1 MSSGEPIHREPESG
15 SVVAGRFVLLELLGE
30 GGTARVFRAE
40 DRLQGGQV
48 ALKLLV
54 ARYRGREER
63 ERRLLDEVEYLRR
76 IGHSEHVVRLVA
88 GGRADDHEGW
98 PYVATELLDGRTLGQ
113 HKLAARALPVARVIT
128 LARQL
133 AEAIR
138 DCHRADVVHRDLTPA
153 NVMVL
158 GEPERDGCT
167 LRLFDFSH
175 AGSSLGPRLPIGH
188 PGRLTR
194 EFEVPGTHRYMS
206 PEQARAHP
214 AAAAMDVY
222 AFAVV
227 LWEMITGENPFGSIR
242 ERQEFI
248 AMQRSGQLAAPR
260 LLAWTYQIPE
270 ALAELVNDCLVHDPE
285 LRPSMNVVV
294 RRIDRLLGELAL
306 ARPVESTVT
315 VTKTEA
321 ISQAELAR
329 ARGDVPGDD
338 DPTLR
343 RELRPAFAQRS
354 SVGPELPPVL
364 VETSPKPLFAREGVA
379 PVVLPEPPPRR
390 EDSGAAPTPTRSR
403 VPIGLLV
410 LLVMLVLALALA
422 AWWMV
427 GRDAAPRELDSHAE
441 PPRDEAQHDEPDASA
456 SSSSTTSG
464 ASEPA
469 SRESEGESSETASRD
484 AESSEGESSETDENP
499 GAEGPAPAPDHRSA
513 ECAKVRGD
521 AEHALA
527 TTQWS
532 TAERLARRSAC
543 WSSQVERLRIRVQAL
558 AQAERYAE
566 CVRIGEAAQDKEIR
580 KWVNICRLALP

>member
-1 MSSGEPIHREPESG
+1 VSSEPIHREPEPG

-48 ALKLLV
+48 ALKLLA
-54 ARYRGREER
+54 ARYRGRAER

-76 IGHSEHVVRLVA
+76 IGHAEHVVRLIA

-98 PYVATELLDGRTLGQ
+98 PFVATELLDGRTLGQ
-113 HKLAARALPVARVIT
+113 HKLAARALPVERVVT

-138 DCHRADVVHRDLTPA
+138 DCHRADVVHRDVTPA

-158 GEPERDGCT
+158 GELDRVDCT
-167 LRLFDFSH
+167 IRLFDFSH

-188 PGRLTR
+188 PDRLTR

-248 AMQRSGQLAAPR
+248 VMQRSGQLAAPR

-270 ALAELVNDCLVHDPE
+270 PLAELVNDCLVHDPE

-294 RRIDRLLGELAL
+294 RRLDRLLGELAL
-306 ARPVESTVT
+306 ARPIESTVT
-315 VTKTEA
+315 ITKTEA
-321 ISQAELAR
+321 IPQAELAR
-329 ARGDVPGDD
+329 ARGELPGDD

-354 SVGPELPPVL
+354 SVGPATAPVL
-364 VETSPKPLFAREGVA
+364 VESSPKPLFAREGVA
-379 PVVLPEPPPRR
+379 PVVLPEPPPRA
-390 EDSGAAPTPTRSR
+390 DASSAAPAPTPR
-403 VPIGLLV
+403 VPLGLLGLLA
-410 LLVMLVLALALA
+410 LLVVLALA
-422 AWWMV
+422 AWWV
-427 GRDAAPRELDSHAE
+427 LGRDADSPTE
-441 PPRDEAQHDEPDASA
+441 PPRDDVEAMSSSPSA
-456 SSSSTTSG
+456 STSTSTSTSS

-469 SRESEGESSETASRD
+469 ELSETSETAATAS
-484 AESSEGESSETDENP
+484 ESTGTQAGGETDENA

-521 AEHALA
+521 AERALA
-527 TTQWS
+527 ATQWS

-566 CVRIGEAAQDKEIR
+566 CVRVGEASQDKEIR

>member
-1 MSSGEPIHREPESG
+1 VSSGEPIHREPESG

-88 GGRADDHEGW
+88 GGRADDHDGW
-98 PYVATELLDGRTLGQ
+98 PFVATELLDGHTLSQ
-113 HKLAARALPVARVIT
+113 HKLSARALPVERVVT

-133 AEAIR
+133 AEAVR

-188 PGRLTR
+188 PDRLTR

-270 ALAELVNDCLVHDPE
+270 PLAELVNDCLVHDPQ

-294 RRIDRLLGELAL
+294 RRLDRLLGELAL

-321 ISQAELAR
+321 ISPAELAR
-329 ARGDVPGDD
+329 ARGEPPGDD

-343 RELRPAFAQRS
+343 RALRPGFAQRS

-364 VETSPKPLFAREGVA
+364 VESSPKPLFAREGVA
-379 PVVLPEPPPRR
+379 PVVLPEPPLR
-390 EDSGAAPTPTRSR
+390 EDSSAAPPLAPPRA
-403 VPIGLLV
+403 PIGLLA
-410 LLVMLVLALALA
+410 LLVVLALALA
-422 AWWMV
+422 AWWML
-427 GRDAAPRELDSHAE
+427 GRDAEPREPGSHAE
-441 PPRDEAQHDEPDASA
+441 PQRIDGDATP
-456 SSSSTTSG
+456 SSPSTSTSTSSTTSG
-464 ASEPA
+464 VSETD
-469 SRESEGESSETASRD
+469 ESSDGESSDS
-484 AESSEGESSETDENP
+484 ESSDTQTTVESDENP
-499 GAEGPAPAPDHRSA
+499 GAERLAPSPDHRSA

-521 AEHALA
+521 AERALA
-527 TTQWS
+527 ATQWS